1 MEKIMTFETLDNFCY
16 CNHRVCKRPIKG
28 IVLTLNGLGF
38 GTMYKEEGRTES
50 RFYDEHGIIQIV
62 PYYNPWCWM
71 NRQTVDYVD
80 ELIDVVIAGLN
91 LPADIPIVS
100 TGNSMGGLCSLVYT
114 AYAKHTPSFTLANC
128 PVCDLPYHYTER
140 PDLQR
145 TLYSAFGSYEG
156 TMAEALQSASP
167 VHLVDQMPDIPYL
180 IYHCTADDQVN
191 KQKHSDVFVE
201 KMQKAHRVE
210 YIAVPDRGHCDL
222 PQDVKDQ
229 FYQKINDFLSK

>member
-1 MEKIMTFETLDNFCY
+1 MEKIITLETLHNFCY
-16 CNHRVCKRPIKG
+16 CNDKVCKRPIKG

-38 GTMYKEEGRTES
+38 GNMYTEEGRTES
-50 RFYDEHGIIQIV
+50 KFYDEHGIIQIV

-71 NRQTVDYVD
+71 NKQTVDFVD

-100 TGNSMGGLCSLVYT
+100 AGNSMGGLCSLTYT
-114 AYAKHTPSFTLANC
+114 AYAKHTPSMTVANC
-128 PVCDLPYHYTER
+128 PVCDLPYHYIER
-140 PDLQR
+140 VDLPR

-156 TMAEALQSASP
+156 TMEDALRSASP
-167 VHLVDQMPDIPYL
+167 VHLVDRMPDIEYL

-201 KMQKAHRVE
+201 KMKKAHRVE

-222 PQDVKDQ
+222 PEDVKAD
-229 FYQKINDFLSK
+229 FYQKIDDFLSR